1 MTNALALQPYHAN
14 ISRFLPHLLR
24 SGLRNLPPASLKTGL
39 LRFSWV
45 PFVKQRATSRADFA
59 TGHDLSYSTAFQARC
74 VRRCVDICLI
84 VCVIELPT
92 LVNPPPSAERLQDV
106 LTSVKWKEGLL
117 TSGVLELLCSTLPWL
132 SRSLCQ
138 EQQTEETLY
147 DLWDLHMCVLCV
159 GVVGRVL

>member
-1 MTNALALQPYHAN
+1 MGPFRQTA
-14 ISRFLPHLLR
+14 
-24 SGLRNLPPASLKTGL
+24 GNLPRRFCNRPRSVVLYSFSGTLRAAVCRHLSHRVRDRIAYPCEPA
-39 LRFSWV
+39 
-45 PFVKQRATSRADFA
+45 
-59 TGHDLSYSTAFQARC
+59 
-74 VRRCVDICLI
+74 
-84 VCVIELPT
+84 
-92 LVNPPPSAERLQDV
+92 PSAERLQDV